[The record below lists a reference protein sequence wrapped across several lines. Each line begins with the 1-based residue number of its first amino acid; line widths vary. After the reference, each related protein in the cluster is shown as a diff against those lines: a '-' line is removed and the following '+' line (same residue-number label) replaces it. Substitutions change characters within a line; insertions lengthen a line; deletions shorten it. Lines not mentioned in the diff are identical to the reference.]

1 MRIPFLLAIGLP
13 GLITPALAAESFT
26 VQSTNLTD
34 EKAVFA
40 TVESRDVVPARTRIG
55 GTIATLTVR
64 EGDEVHEGQ
73 VIGVVA
79 DQKLGLRI
87 QALDAE
93 INGLKS
99 QLAQAEVDLGRAQAL
114 AKGGAVSRQTLDQAA
129 TAAQV
134 AASSLKAR
142 QAERA
147 LAEQQLDEGQI
158 QAPTSGRVLV
168 VPLTIGSVVMPGDAV
183 ATVAAKNYV
192 LRLRVPERATG
203 FLKAGETVRVDGR
216 DLGAEGAKFGT
227 VTLVYP
233 RIDDGNVVADADIK
247 GLGDYFVGQRIE
259 VWIPAGERDSF
270 VIPSH
275 LIETRFGIDYVHR
288 RASDGTIDAIP
299 IQRGRDFPTPD
310 MPDGIEVLSGLSA
323 GDVLVRP

>member
-1 MRIPFLLAIGLP
+1 MRISSLVVIGFA
-13 GLITPALAAESFT
+13 GFGSSALAAETFT
-26 VQSTNLTD
+26 VQSTRLTD

-40 TVESRDVVPARTRIG
+40 TVESRDVVPARARIA
-55 GTIATLTVR
+55 GTIVTLTVR
-64 EGDEVHEGQ
+64 EGDEVGEGQ

-79 DQKLGLRI
+79 DEKLALRI

-114 AKGGAVSRQTLDQAA
+114 AKGGAVSRQQLDQAA

-142 QAERA
+142 EAERA
-147 LAEQQLDEGQI
+147 LAAQQLDEGAVK
-158 QAPTSGRVLV
+158 APTAGRVLA
-168 VPLTIGSVVMPGDAV
+168 VPLTVGSVVMPGDVLAS
-183 ATVAAKNYV
+183 VAAKNYV

-203 FLKAGETVRVDGR
+203 FLKAGETVRIDGR

-233 RIDDGNVVADADIK
+233 RIEGGNVIADADLK

-259 VWIPAGERDSF
+259 VWIPAGERHSL

-288 RASDGTIDAIP
+288 RAPGGDIEAIP
-299 IQRGRDFPTPD
+299 IQRGRDFPSPD
-310 MPDGIEVLSGLSA
+310 MPDGIEILSGVAA
-323 GDVLVRP
+323 GDVLVSR